1 MSDAAEK
8 CTVDLTEKTFL
19 ATVEKPGI
27 VLLDFWAP
35 WCGPC
40 RSFAPVYEKCAAKN
54 TDIVFGKINTEEE
67 GELAAEFEIRSIPTL
82 MVFRDGI
89 LLFAQPGA
97 LPGNVLDDLVKK
109 IRAIDMDE
117 VRREIAKHSAS
128 ASSASSA
135 SASASEEKP
144 GDAPK

>member
-1 MSDAAEK
+1 MASPEKSDK
-8 CTVDLTEKTFL
+8 SDKKTIDLTEKTFL

-40 RSFAPVYEKCAAKN
+40 RSFAPVYEKCAAEN
-54 TDIVFGKINTEEE
+54 PDIVFAKVNTEDE

-97 LPGNVLDDLVKK
+97 LPGNVLADLVKK
-109 IRAIDMDE
+109 IRAIDMNE
-117 VRREIAKHSAS
+117 VRREIEKHAAAQPPPAAKS
-128 ASSASSA
+128 
-135 SASASEEKP
+135 
-144 GDAPK
+144 

>member
-1 MSDAAEK
+1 MATTPAK
-8 CTVDLTEKTFL
+8 KATIDLTEKTFL

-40 RSFAPVYEKCAAKN
+40 RSFAPVYEKCAAAN
-54 TDIVFGKINTEEE
+54 PDIVFAKINTEDE

-109 IRAIDMDE
+109 IRAIDMTE
-117 VRREIAKHSAS
+117 VRREIEKHEAAQPPAAKS
-128 ASSASSA
+128 
-135 SASASEEKP
+135 
-144 GDAPK
+144 